1 MTNLEKLASSVVF
14 IKKAENDSDVGNSTD
29 IGRFF
34 TPTLISQS
42 NKSSLKGLLGE
53 LLNTLT
59 PLGLGKATYY
69 GFKKPTEEDFRKQLD
84 FFKDKGYLESALS
97 TSKTPMQIGAGL
109 GGLGS
114 LPGVISTMKHGFKA
128 NPYNRENL
136 LIRLLQGAGL
146 LGASTLAG
154 GAALGIPTA
163 APGLWGKFVD
173 KNLVTSEDKDRVA
186 KTLAKS
192 PFLTGTTTGLT
203 DLLTAATS

>member
-14 IKKAENDSDVGNSTD
+14 IKKAEDASDVGHSTD

-53 LLNTLT
+53 LLGTLT

-69 GFKKPTEEDFRKQLD
+69 GIKKPTEEDFRKQLD

-114 LPGVISTMKHGFKA
+114 LPGVVSTMKHGLKS
-128 NPYNRENL
+128 NRGNL
-136 LIRLLQGAGL
+136 LTRLLQAAGL

-203 DLLTAATS
+203 DLLTAANS